1 MNVLET
7 SSLQRQFDRA
17 FKIRTTVIKLIHYL
31 AVSWCHIYSWSK
43 GLVGKVAQSRH
54 ATVVVVPVLEY
65 HTLAG
70 SAEMALSLEG
80 QKLFYYFFRWESVK
94 YVWTVA
100 C

>member
-1 MNVLET
+1 M
-7 SSLQRQFDRA
+7 
-17 FKIRTTVIKLIHYL
+17 
-31 AVSWCHIYSWSK
+31 
-43 GLVGKVAQSRH
+43 H

-80 QKLFYYFFRWESVK
+80 QKLFYYIFRWESIK